1 MITTGA
7 LAKTLTARI
16 PSAAVKAYAGAT
28 DEIPSIVPPTGPT
41 TLLFRPLSAISSTP
55 FRVGVVSYDE
65 RSALESV
72 ILHDVL
78 DPGVVLQA
86 VDGEIF
92 AITGMLE
99 TAVWHLGL
107 QRDMTVDPDAAEV
120 QPG

>member
-1 MITTGA
+1 MCACADSWMIVSPRKAAGWR
-7 LAKTLTARI
+7 ARWMEH
-16 PSAAVKAYAGAT
+16 SAAEGT
-28 DEIPSIVPPTGPT
+28 DDIALQ
-41 TLLFRPLSAISSTP
+41 TLVCHLVDP
-55 FRVGVVSYDE
+55 FRVGIVSYDE